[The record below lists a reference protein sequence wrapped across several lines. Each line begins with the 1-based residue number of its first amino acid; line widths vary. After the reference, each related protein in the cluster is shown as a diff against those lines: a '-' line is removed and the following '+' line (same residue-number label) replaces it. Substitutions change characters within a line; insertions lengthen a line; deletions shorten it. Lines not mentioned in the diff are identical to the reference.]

1 MKPKESANTITRYV
15 MAYLSLRGHEPM
27 RNNTTGV
34 YDPYRK
40 RFRTGPRSARGSGDV
55 LCCIRGN
62 WLEIEV
68 KAGPDVQS
76 EFQLEREKRIKA
88 AGGMYFV
95 VRSRDEFDELAREHG
110 W

>member
-1 MKPKESANTITRYV
+1 MILRESANTITRYV

-27 RNNTTGV
+27 RNNTSGV
-34 YDPYRK
+34 YDPYAR
-40 RFRTGPRSARGSGDV
+40 RFRTGPRSARGSGDI
-55 LCCIRGN
+55 LCCMNGK

-68 KAGPDVQS
+68 KAKRDKQS
-76 EFQLEREKRIKA
+76 EQQLDRERRIKA

-95 VRSRDEFDELAREHG
+95 VHSRDEFDRLAKEHG